1 MADKP
6 RVRFAPSPTGEL
18 HVGNARTALFNWM
31 FARHHGGDFILRIED
46 TDETRSALSY
56 QVNLLNDLTWLGL
69 DWDEGPQKE
78 GAYGPYKQSERLDI
92 YARHLQQLESAD
104 LVYPCYC
111 TEEELEEERQA
122 LILSKR
128 MPRYMGKCRQLT
140 RDERKQKED
149 AGRKPSFRFKVPD
162 ETFQFADL
170 IRGAMKFE
178 GTAIGDFIIVRSN
191 GMPAYNF
198 AVVID
203 DHLMGITHV
212 IRGEDHLSNTALQIM
227 LYKAFGF
234 VPPTFA
240 HHCLILG
247 KDRAKLSKRHGSVSV
262 GEFRKQGILPEALMN
277 YLGLLGSS
285 FTEGRE
291 VLSREEMMAAFSLDR
306 ASKSGAIFDEEKLHW
321 LNAIYIRNCPTE
333 NLVSRLQPFLEQ
345 AGYSTDA
352 LDPVLLYGVVDLIK
366 NDLTTLSAI
375 GNHISFFFDDEYEI
389 TAEARQIL
397 EKEGALRVLK
407 TFAEYL
413 KNSAEAVQEIY
424 PAAIKHLKEKTG
436 VKGKDLFMPIR
447 AALTGRNHGP
457 ELDRVFAI
465 LGKNAALKR
474 LNPFV

>member
-1 MADKP
+1 MAEKY

-31 FARHHGGDFILRIED
+31 FARHHDGAFILRIED
-46 TDETRSALSY
+46 TDESRSAVSY
-56 QVNLLNDLTWLGL
+56 QVNLLNDLSWLGL

-92 YARHLQQLESAD
+92 YASHLQKLAAAN

-111 TEEELEEERQA
+111 TEEELEGERQA

-128 MPRYMGKCRQLT
+128 MPRYMGKCRNLT
-140 RDERKQKED
+140 PQQRKEKEA

-162 ETFQFADL
+162 ATIEFNDL
-170 IRGAMKFE
+170 IRGPMKFE

-227 LYKAFGF
+227 LYRAFGF
-234 VPPTFA
+234 APPTFA

-262 GEFRKQGILPEALMN
+262 GEFRKQGILPEALTN

-291 VLSREEMMAAFSLDR
+291 VLSREEMIAGFALER

-333 NLVSRLQPFLEQ
+333 DLTKRLSPFLEQ
-345 AGYSTDA
+345 AGYKIDKIDQA
-352 LDPVLLYGVVDLIK
+352 WFHQVINLIK
-366 NDLTTLSAI
+366 NDLTTLAEVGSHIDIFFADRYAI
-375 GNHISFFFDDEYEI
+375 N
-389 TAEARQIL
+389 AEAKQIL
-397 EKEGALRVLK
+397 EKENAERVVK
-407 TFAEYL
+407 AFGEYL
-413 KNSAEAVQEIY
+413 KTAIGNSQESY
-424 PAAIKHLKEKTG
+424 LAAIKYTKEKTG
-436 VKGKDLFMPIR
+436 AKGKDLFMPLR
-447 AALTGRNHGP
+447 AALTGKVHGP
-457 ELDRVFAI
+457 ELDKVFAI
-465 LGKNAALKR
+465 IGKDAALKR
-474 LNPFV
+474 FNI